1 MKDFGTAVILAGGK
15 STRMGENKELLSI
28 NNRRLVDMQISK
40 LKTLFD
46 EVVVITNN
54 PMYYEKS
61 KCKTYK
67 DVVKDKGPIGG
78 IYSGLINSSSR
89 YTYFL
94 ACDMPVINKRYITY
108 MKNLLRKDSNKAC
121 ITLLGE
127 WIEPFNAFYSK
138 DLILELKNYIEKG
151 ELSVHKLAKNTDC
164 MFIEEKKAREFSS
177 NWDMFIN
184 FNTKEDVDSFYTEKR
199 LKYD

>member
-40 LKTLFD
+40 LRTLFD
-46 EVVVITNN
+46 EVIVITNN

-94 ACDMPVINKRYITY
+94 ACDMPVINKEYINY
-108 MKNLLRKDSNKAC
+108 MKKLIKKDYKKAC
-121 ITLLGE
+121 ITLLGQ

-138 DLILELKNYIEKG
+138 DLIPEFKNYIEKG
-151 ELSVHKLAKNTDC
+151 GLSVHKLVKNTNC
-164 MFIEEKKAREFSS
+164 LFIEEKKAREFSS
-177 NWDMFIN
+177 KWDMFIN
-184 FNTKEDVDSFYTEKR
+184 FNTKEDLESFNLEKR
-199 LKYD
+199 LNYD